1 MPFRAPETTGEILHV
16 LLTTPKQQREARTV
30 EKKTLPVTDI
40 RPPYIRERQVE
51 SRFGVSRGTQYRL
64 RMRGIFPRGIRVSPR
79 TVIYSEPEIID
90 ALAILSADAKR

>member
-1 MPFRAPETTGEILHV
+1 MNKNIL
-16 LLTTPKQQREARTV
+16 QG
-30 EKKTLPVTDI
+30 TDI
-40 RPPYIRERQVE
+40 RPPYIREHQIE

-90 ALAILSADAKR
+90 ALAAMAADAKR